1 MGFAVPKLS
10 VLDCILLTVTPPE
23 GTRSPP
29 FVGVREVI
37 PVRLTT
43 DAWAEDGRG
52 VGAGAPVE
60 RRSVERR
67 SVSVSPERGW
77 ELV

>member
-1 MGFAVPKLS
+1 MGFAVPKLL

-23 GTRSPP
+23 GMQSPP

-37 PVRLTT
+37 PVRLTMDT
-43 DAWAEDGRG
+43 WAEDGRG

-60 RRSVERR
+60 RRSVEWR
-67 SVSVSPERGW
+67 SVLVSPEPGW